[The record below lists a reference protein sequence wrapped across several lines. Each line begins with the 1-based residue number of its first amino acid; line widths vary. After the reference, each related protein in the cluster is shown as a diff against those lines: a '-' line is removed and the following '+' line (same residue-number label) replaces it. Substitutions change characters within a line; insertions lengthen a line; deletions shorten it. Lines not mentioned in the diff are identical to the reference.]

1 MLSNPWHPL
10 PPPSLGL
17 GDGTVAQGPAAGL
30 SDAGSRFAL
39 PLTGWVRITS
49 APRPPQ
55 PFRRAGWLVLQKVR
69 WVSCPNE
76 SMDSGHMDHLLPG
89 FWGVTGCRCLLGAQ
103 EEDRVSLGVGAA
115 RPSSQGASALT
126 ASALTLLDP
135 ETPPSLR
142 QTETRPHSHFRPRC
156 PLWAWPSPSL
166 DLGSRIW
173 LLPLV
178 PLVPHSP
185 A

>member
-1 MLSNPWHPL
+1 MNLGGWVLFNLWHPL
-10 PPPSLGL
+10 PPPSLDL
-17 GDGTVAQGPAAGL
+17 GDGTATQGPAAGL
-30 SDAGSRFAL
+30 SDAVSRFAL
-39 PLTGWVRITS
+39 PLTGWGGL
-49 APRPPQ
+49 PRPPQ

-103 EEDRVSLGVGAA
+103 EEDRVSPGVGAA

-135 ETPPSLR
+135 ETPPLSPPDRNLS
-142 QTETRPHSHFRPRC
+142 PFLP
-156 PLWAWPSPSL
+156 PLPF
-166 DLGSRIW
+166 LGLAFSK
-173 LLPLV
+173 P
-178 PLVPHSP
+178 
-185 A
+185 